1 MSALRRLGTASAVL
15 AALTLVACS
24 RANQA
29 ATTPTSLAVGE
40 PNGEPGGTPKVST
53 GTCDERQAAIS
64 QEADERAAPYGIV
77 AHLQKNFADG
87 RVSWLMKETPYQNYV
102 VKTGA
107 KNFGRCDDT
116 GCYLFAAPSKV
127 IEEAVAKSTAAG
139 GAHDPAVLGQA
150 LGLPAANFEG
160 PLRMM
165 TLELSAAPGA
175 CARLPVDAD
184 PGVWKCQTPD
194 DKDCFKF
201 GGYTSGS
208 VPEVMI
214 INAPVDKTQVREVQ

>member
-1 MSALRRLGTASAVL
+1 MRSSPRVALTATLLLALSAAACTRTKAPVAPGDPGALVASDPASAPP
-15 AALTLVACS
+15 
-24 RANQA
+24 Q
-29 ATTPTSLAVGE
+29 
-40 PNGEPGGTPKVST
+40 VST
-53 GTCDERQAAIS
+53 GTCDERQTAIS
-64 QEADERAAPYGIV
+64 KEADQRAAPYGIV
-77 AHLQKNFADG
+77 PHLEKNFSGG
-87 RVSWLMKETPYQNYV
+87 RISWLMKEAPYQNYV
-102 VKTGA
+102 VKPGA

-116 GCYLFAAPSKV
+116 GCYLFASPSNV
-127 IEEAVAKSTAAG
+127 IEEAVNKSLLPT

-184 PGVWKCQTPD
+184 PGVWKCQTPE

-201 GGYTSGS
+201 GGYTSGG

-214 INAPVDKTQVREVQ
+214 INAPVEKAQVRELP